1 MTEDPATMLSLDDQ
15 LWTALT
21 GVADRVAA
29 RNAIPLVVPVKE
41 IMAAVHAV
49 YADVPRI
56 PAPDPKL
63 STPFE
68 TLRWDEPQKY
78 SPHTVLEDL
87 PSYAALS
94 VTEGSVL
101 IEACPNED
109 HSRAVVVTL
118 PPDTARDFFLNGLA
132 ACLVAERHEHERLRK
147 MAMQP
152 LDLSAIPA
160 EVFKQGRLADQ
171 QD

>member
-1 MTEDPATMLSLDDQ
+1 MTEDPDVTLSLDDQ
-15 LWTALT
+15 LWTALAA
-21 GVADRVAA
+21 VADQVAA

-41 IMAAVHAV
+41 IMAAVHVV

-63 STPFE
+63 ADPHK

-78 SPHTVLEDL
+78 SPHMALEN
-87 PSYAALS
+87 PSNYVALM
-94 VTEGSVL
+94 VAEGSVL

-132 ACLVAERHEHERLRK
+132 ACLVAERQERERLAK
-147 MAMQP
+147 MAQQP
-152 LDLSAIPA
+152 LDLSVIPA
-160 EVFKQGRLADQ
+160 EVFKQGRLTGQ